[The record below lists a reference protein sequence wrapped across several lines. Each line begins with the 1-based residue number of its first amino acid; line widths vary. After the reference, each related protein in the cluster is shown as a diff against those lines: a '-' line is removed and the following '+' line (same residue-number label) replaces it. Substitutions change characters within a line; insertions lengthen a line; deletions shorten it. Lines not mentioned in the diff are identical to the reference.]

1 MLQTKLF
8 SAKIPAIALVMA
20 SCTASANIDYHRLV
34 WDADP
39 AHQAV
44 IGFTQTNSEE
54 TATVKYGYST
64 DESTWSQQAV
74 SNSQAFDGTNFT
86 SSFVRLTGLTENSAV
101 YYRVCEGDSC
111 GDRLWFKTAATD
123 NSPFVMLAGGD
134 TRTGWST
141 RKLGN
146 QLLDK
151 IRPLFIMHGGD
162 FTAANNGNQMRE
174 FFKDWRLTFSND
186 TIDGIAYKR
195 IYPLVPT
202 FGNHEDGDYSTLC
215 KVFGVDYNND
225 GVCTDDDTY
234 GAFDISP
241 LLRIYTL
248 NPEYKNSGWSTQA
261 TAQKNWLASDLTA
274 NSDKVSWRFAQY
286 HKPIFPHSKSKV
298 ENPILFTWW
307 ANEFY
312 NNKMNLV
319 FESDTHFSKVTYPVI
334 PVGNTFQVTTTGGTF
349 FAGEGSW
356 GAPARSANKNYPW
369 TLENESIQQFKIL
382 TISSDKVEMC
392 TAQFDSGASTAVST
406 VSAQNA
412 LIMQRYY
419 PQAWTGGVATTL
431 AI

>member
-111 GDRLWFKTAATD
+111 DDRLWFKTAATD

-241 LLRIYTL
+241 LLRIYRHQ
-248 NPEYKNSGWSTQA
+248 SIG
-261 TAQKNWLASDLTA
+261 
-274 NSDKVSWRFAQY
+274 VSIRV
-286 HKPIFPHSKSKV
+286 K
-298 ENPILFTWW
+298 
-307 ANEFY
+307 
-312 NNKMNLV
+312 
-319 FESDTHFSKVTYPVI
+319 
-334 PVGNTFQVTTTGGTF
+334 
-349 FAGEGSW
+349 
-356 GAPARSANKNYPW
+356 
-369 TLENESIQQFKIL
+369 
-382 TISSDKVEMC
+382 
-392 TAQFDSGASTAVST
+392 
-406 VSAQNA
+406 
-412 LIMQRYY
+412 
-419 PQAWTGGVATTL
+419 
-431 AI
+431 